1 MIRFLIKKSIYMK
14 HTKNILGTMLLTAA
28 AVAVT
33 SCVDDSKLL
42 FAFEKPASIAGMEY
56 LNEYDALKTYV
67 NSSANPNFKLGIAL
81 TADDYIAGGLVT
93 RLANSNFQEMTA
105 GNAMKYASCVADDG
119 TMNFGTVEKF
129 VAAAKAG
136 GLTIYGHTLAWHAQ
150 QNNKYLNSLIK
161 DKELPPSQGVGNCLH
176 IKTSEAKTNPWDWQ
190 ILYDLASPLL
200 AGKTYSF
207 SMRTKASAATT
218 FPLWIETP
226 GASNTNYGL
235 PQISAG
241 TTWSVISF
249 EFTSSSDCSRLL
261 FSFGKFGGDLYFDDI
276 VLVEKGDSHNMFSN
290 GTFEEGDLPS
300 KWSKPGWHSYT
311 YGIEPSPGDAAVDI
325 YTDIITNGDAEGSAV
340 TNFIS
345 THVGGSNS
353 ACNIVDGVGKDGSRA
368 FVVTSAGGGANSW
381 DTQFFIYA
389 NRPLVDKEVVR
400 ISFDYRADVPNNS
413 ESQSH
418 AAPGGYIHYDAG
430 CAVSF
435 TTKWQH
441 FEKTITV
448 NTTISPTGNMQTF
461 AWNLDVGVPN
471 APANKY
477 YFDNIKL
484 QIVTKGNTIPLTPA
498 EKKDTLTW
506 AMNNWINGMM
516 KATGGYVTAWD
527 VVNEAIAGGGDDGEG
542 FYPLQ
547 SATNVSADDAKN
559 NFYWQDYLGS
569 EDYVRI
575 AVAAARK
582 YYAENGGTNPLRLF
596 VNDYNLESDW
606 DDNKK
611 VKSLV
616 HWIEKWEADGVTK
629 IDGIGTQM
637 HVSCHA
643 NSETQKS
650 KEDHVV
656 KMFEILAESGK
667 LVKITE
673 LDMGYVDEEG
683 NSVKTADMTEAQ
695 HKAMSEYYKFIV
707 KKYFEIIPAAQQYGI
722 TQWCIT
728 DSPTGS
734 GWRGGE
740 PVGLW
745 DANYNRKHTYA
756 GFADGLAGK

>member
-1 MIRFLIKKSIYMK
+1 MK

-190 ILYDLASPLL
+190 IFYDLASPLL

-226 GASNTNYGL
+226 GAKNTNYGL

-311 YGIEPSPGDAAVDI
+311 YGIEPSPGDAA
-325 YTDIITNGDAEGSAV
+325 AEVEQEKKVRTYQDGPFPFYAMGCKPPV
-340 TNFIS
+340 
-345 THVGGSNS
+345 
-353 ACNIVDGVGKDGSRA
+353 VDGYIHFVPTGSW
-368 FVVTSAGGGANSW
+368 S
-381 DTQFFIYA
+381 QFFIL
-389 NRPLVDKEVVR
+389 PG
-400 ISFDYRADVPNNS
+400 S
-413 ESQSH
+413 ENTLEEGNYVLYLDIKSSKDASGVQLTMQNGW
-418 AAPGGYIHYDAG
+418 GGTA
-430 CAVSF
+430 
-435 TTKWQH
+435 QQ
-441 FEKTITV
+441 ITV
-448 NTTISPTGNMQTF
+448 TVPIKEGNHIVKLNLPNVAGGNYDVIFKPQTTDAI
-461 AWNLDVGVPN
+461 LD
-471 APANKY
+471 
-477 YFDNIKL
+477 IKSVKIYKVVKL
-484 QIVTKGNTIPLTPA
+484 NSIPLTPA

-616 HWIEKWEADGVTK
+616 HWIKKWEADGVTK

-643 NSETQKS
+643 NAETQKS

-683 NSVKTADMTEAQ
+683 NSVKTADMTQAQ

-707 KKYFEIIPAAQQYGI
+707 KKYFEIIPVAQQYGI

>member
-190 ILYDLASPLL
+190 IFYDLASPLL

-226 GASNTNYGL
+226 GAKNTNYGL

-311 YGIEPSPGDAAVDI
+311 YGIEPSPGDAA
-325 YTDIITNGDAEGSAV
+325 AEVEQEKKVRTYQDGPFPFYAMGCEPPV
-340 TNFIS
+340 
-345 THVGGSNS
+345 
-353 ACNIVDGVGKDGSRA
+353 VDGYIHFVPTGSW
-368 FVVTSAGGGANSW
+368 S
-381 DTQFFIYA
+381 QFFIL
-389 NRPLVDKEVVR
+389 P
-400 ISFDYRADVPNNS
+400 SS
-413 ESQSH
+413 ENTLEEGNYVLYLDIKSSKDASGVQLTMQNGW
-418 AAPGGYIHYDAG
+418 GGTA
-430 CAVSF
+430 
-435 TTKWQH
+435 QQ
-441 FEKTITV
+441 ITV
-448 NTTISPTGNMQTF
+448 TVPIKEGNHIVKLNLPNVAGGNYDVIFKPQTTDAI
-461 AWNLDVGVPN
+461 LD
-471 APANKY
+471 
-477 YFDNIKL
+477 IKSVKIYKVVKL
-484 QIVTKGNTIPLTPA
+484 NSIPLTPA

-643 NSETQKS
+643 NAETQKS

-707 KKYFEIIPAAQQYGI
+707 KKYFEIIPVAQQYGI

>member
-14 HTKNILGTMLLTAA
+14 HTKKILGTMLLTAA

-190 ILYDLASPLL
+190 IFYDLASPLL

-226 GASNTNYGL
+226 EAKNTNYGL

-311 YGIEPSPGDAAVDI
+311 YGIEPSPGDAA
-325 YTDIITNGDAEGSAV
+325 AEVEQEKKVRTYQDGPFPFYAMGCKPPV
-340 TNFIS
+340 
-345 THVGGSNS
+345 
-353 ACNIVDGVGKDGSRA
+353 VDGYIHFVPTGSW
-368 FVVTSAGGGANSW
+368 S
-381 DTQFFIYA
+381 QFFIL
-389 NRPLVDKEVVR
+389 PG
-400 ISFDYRADVPNNS
+400 S
-413 ESQSH
+413 ENTLEEGNYVLYLDIKSSKDASGVQLTMQNGW
-418 AAPGGYIHYDAG
+418 GGTA
-430 CAVSF
+430 
-435 TTKWQH
+435 QQ
-441 FEKTITV
+441 ITV
-448 NTTISPTGNMQTF
+448 TVPIKEGNHIVKLNLPNVAGGNYDVIFKPQTTDAI
-461 AWNLDVGVPN
+461 LD
-471 APANKY
+471 
-477 YFDNIKL
+477 IKSVKIYKVVKL
-484 QIVTKGNTIPLTPA
+484 NSIPLTPA

-643 NSETQKS
+643 NAETQKS

-683 NSVKTADMTEAQ
+683 NSVKTADMTQAQ

-707 KKYFEIIPAAQQYGI
+707 KKYFEIIPVAQQYGI

-734 GWRGGE
+734 GWRGGQ

>member
-1 MIRFLIKKSIYMK
+1 MK
-14 HTKNILGTMLLTAA
+14 HTKKILGTMLLTAA

-190 ILYDLASPLL
+190 IFYDLASPLL

-226 GASNTNYGL
+226 EAKNTNYGL

-311 YGIEPSPGDAAVDI
+311 YGIEPSPGDAA
-325 YTDIITNGDAEGSAV
+325 AEVEQEKKVRTYQDGPFPFYAMGCEPPV
-340 TNFIS
+340 
-345 THVGGSNS
+345 
-353 ACNIVDGVGKDGSRA
+353 VDGYIHFVPTGSW
-368 FVVTSAGGGANSW
+368 S
-381 DTQFFIYA
+381 QFFIL
-389 NRPLVDKEVVR
+389 P
-400 ISFDYRADVPNNS
+400 SS
-413 ESQSH
+413 ENTLEEGNYVLYLDIKSSKDASGVQLTMQNGW
-418 AAPGGYIHYDAG
+418 GGTA
-430 CAVSF
+430 
-435 TTKWQH
+435 QQ
-441 FEKTITV
+441 ITV
-448 NTTISPTGNMQTF
+448 TVPIKEGNHIVKLNLPNVAGGNYDVIFKPQTTDAI
-461 AWNLDVGVPN
+461 LD
-471 APANKY
+471 
-477 YFDNIKL
+477 IKSVKIYKVVKL
-484 QIVTKGNTIPLTPA
+484 NSIPLTPA

-643 NSETQKS
+643 NAETQKS

-683 NSVKTADMTEAQ
+683 NSVKTADMTQAQ

-707 KKYFEIIPAAQQYGI
+707 KKYFEIIPVAQQYGI

>member
-190 ILYDLASPLL
+190 IFYDLASPLL

-226 GASNTNYGL
+226 GAKNTNYGL

-311 YGIEPSPGDAAVDI
+311 YGIEPSPGDAA
-325 YTDIITNGDAEGSAV
+325 AEVEQEKKVRTYQDGPFPFYAMGCKPPV
-340 TNFIS
+340 
-345 THVGGSNS
+345 
-353 ACNIVDGVGKDGSRA
+353 VDGYIHFVPTGSW
-368 FVVTSAGGGANSW
+368 S
-381 DTQFFIYA
+381 QFFIL
-389 NRPLVDKEVVR
+389 PG
-400 ISFDYRADVPNNS
+400 S
-413 ESQSH
+413 ENTLEEGNYVLYLDIKSSKDASGVQLTMQNGW
-418 AAPGGYIHYDAG
+418 GGTA
-430 CAVSF
+430 
-435 TTKWQH
+435 QQ
-441 FEKTITV
+441 ITV
-448 NTTISPTGNMQTF
+448 TVPIKEGNHIVKLNLPNVAGGNYDVIFKPQTTDAI
-461 AWNLDVGVPN
+461 LD
-471 APANKY
+471 
-477 YFDNIKL
+477 IKSVKIYKVVKL
-484 QIVTKGNTIPLTPA
+484 NSIPLTPA

-643 NSETQKS
+643 NAETQKS

-683 NSVKTADMTEAQ
+683 NSVKTADMTQAQ

-707 KKYFEIIPAAQQYGI
+707 KKYFEIIPVAQQYGI

>member
-1 MIRFLIKKSIYMK
+1 MK
-14 HTKNILGTMLLTAA
+14 HTKKILGTMLLTAA

-190 ILYDLASPLL
+190 IFYDLASPLL

-226 GASNTNYGL
+226 GAKNTNYGL

-311 YGIEPSPGDAAVDI
+311 YGIEPSPGDAA
-325 YTDIITNGDAEGSAV
+325 AEVEQEKKVRTYQDGPFPFYAMGCEPPV
-340 TNFIS
+340 
-345 THVGGSNS
+345 
-353 ACNIVDGVGKDGSRA
+353 VDGYIHFVPTGSW
-368 FVVTSAGGGANSW
+368 S
-381 DTQFFIYA
+381 QFFIL
-389 NRPLVDKEVVR
+389 PG
-400 ISFDYRADVPNNS
+400 S
-413 ESQSH
+413 ENTLEEGNYVLYLDIKSSKDASGVQLTMQNGW
-418 AAPGGYIHYDAG
+418 GGTA
-430 CAVSF
+430 
-435 TTKWQH
+435 QQ
-441 FEKTITV
+441 ITV
-448 NTTISPTGNMQTF
+448 TVPIKEGNHIVKLNLPNVAGGNYDVIFKPQTTDAI
-461 AWNLDVGVPN
+461 LD
-471 APANKY
+471 
-477 YFDNIKL
+477 IKSVKIYKVVKL
-484 QIVTKGNTIPLTPA
+484 NSIPLTPA

-683 NSVKTADMTEAQ
+683 NSVKTADMTQAQ

>member
-1 MIRFLIKKSIYMK
+1 MK
-14 HTKNILGTMLLTAA
+14 HTKKILGTMLLTAA

-190 ILYDLASPLL
+190 IFYDLASPLL

-311 YGIEPSPGDAAVDI
+311 YGIEPSPGDAA
-325 YTDIITNGDAEGSAV
+325 AEVEQEKKVRTYQDGPFPFYAMGCKPPV
-340 TNFIS
+340 
-345 THVGGSNS
+345 
-353 ACNIVDGVGKDGSRA
+353 VDGYIHFVPTGSW
-368 FVVTSAGGGANSW
+368 S
-381 DTQFFIYA
+381 QFFIL
-389 NRPLVDKEVVR
+389 PG
-400 ISFDYRADVPNNS
+400 S
-413 ESQSH
+413 ENTLEEGNYVLYLDIKSSKDASGVQLTMQNGW
-418 AAPGGYIHYDAG
+418 GGTA
-430 CAVSF
+430 
-435 TTKWQH
+435 QQ
-441 FEKTITV
+441 ITV
-448 NTTISPTGNMQTF
+448 TVPIKEGNHIVKLNLPNVAGGNYDVIFKPQTTDAI
-461 AWNLDVGVPN
+461 LD
-471 APANKY
+471 
-477 YFDNIKL
+477 IKSVKIYKVVKL
-484 QIVTKGNTIPLTPA
+484 NSIPLTPA

-643 NSETQKS
+643 NAETQKS

-673 LDMGYVDEEG
+673 LEMGYVDEEG
-683 NSVKTADMTEAQ
+683 NSVKTADMTQAQ

>member
-1 MIRFLIKKSIYMK
+1 MVHSFEEIMIRFLIKKSIYMK
-14 HTKNILGTMLLTAA
+14 HTKKILGTMLLTAA

-190 ILYDLASPLL
+190 IFYDLASPLL

-226 GASNTNYGL
+226 GAKNTNYGL

-311 YGIEPSPGDAAVDI
+311 YGIEPSPGDAA
-325 YTDIITNGDAEGSAV
+325 AEVEQEKKVRTYQDGPFPFYAMGCEPPV
-340 TNFIS
+340 
-345 THVGGSNS
+345 
-353 ACNIVDGVGKDGSRA
+353 VDGYIHFVPTGSW
-368 FVVTSAGGGANSW
+368 S
-381 DTQFFIYA
+381 QFFIL
-389 NRPLVDKEVVR
+389 P
-400 ISFDYRADVPNNS
+400 SS
-413 ESQSH
+413 ENTLEEGNYVLYLDIKSSKDASGVQLTMQNGW
-418 AAPGGYIHYDAG
+418 GGTA
-430 CAVSF
+430 
-435 TTKWQH
+435 QQ
-441 FEKTITV
+441 ITV
-448 NTTISPTGNMQTF
+448 TVPIKEGNHIVKLNLPNVAGGNYDVIFKPQTTDAI
-461 AWNLDVGVPN
+461 LD
-471 APANKY
+471 
-477 YFDNIKL
+477 IKSVKIYKVVKL
-484 QIVTKGNTIPLTPA
+484 NSIPLTPA

-527 VVNEAIAGGGDDGEG
+527 VVNEPIAGGGDDGEG

-616 HWIEKWEADGVTK
+616 HWIKKWEADGVTK

-643 NSETQKS
+643 NAETQKS

-683 NSVKTADMTEAQ
+683 NSVKTADMTQAQ

-707 KKYFEIIPAAQQYGI
+707 KKYFEIIPVAQQYGI

>member
-1 MIRFLIKKSIYMK
+1 MK
-14 HTKNILGTMLLTAA
+14 HTKKILGTMLLTAA

-190 ILYDLASPLL
+190 IFYDLASPLL

-226 GASNTNYGL
+226 GAKNTNYRL

-311 YGIEPSPGDAAVDI
+311 YGIEPSPGDAA
-325 YTDIITNGDAEGSAV
+325 AEVEQEKKVRTYQDGPFPFYAMGCEPPV
-340 TNFIS
+340 
-345 THVGGSNS
+345 
-353 ACNIVDGVGKDGSRA
+353 VDGYIHFVPTGSW
-368 FVVTSAGGGANSW
+368 S
-381 DTQFFIYA
+381 QFFIL
-389 NRPLVDKEVVR
+389 PG
-400 ISFDYRADVPNNS
+400 S
-413 ESQSH
+413 ENTLEEGNYVLYLDIKSSKDASGVQLTMQNGW
-418 AAPGGYIHYDAG
+418 GGTA
-430 CAVSF
+430 
-435 TTKWQH
+435 QQ
-441 FEKTITV
+441 ITV
-448 NTTISPTGNMQTF
+448 TVPIKEGNHIVKLNLPNVAGGNYDVIFKPQTTDAI
-461 AWNLDVGVPN
+461 LD
-471 APANKY
+471 
-477 YFDNIKL
+477 IKSVKIYKVVKL
-484 QIVTKGNTIPLTPA
+484 NSIPLTPA

-643 NSETQKS
+643 NSETQKG